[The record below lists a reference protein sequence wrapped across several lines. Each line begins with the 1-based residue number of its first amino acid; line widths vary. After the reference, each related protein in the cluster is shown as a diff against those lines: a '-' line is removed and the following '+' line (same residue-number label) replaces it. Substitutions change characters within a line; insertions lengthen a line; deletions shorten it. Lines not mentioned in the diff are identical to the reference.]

1 MAITATVSGGTA
13 TTSIVRSDGKSQV
26 VSVSIP
32 GPKGDSGTVVAGE
45 NLNLSDL
52 ADLNTSLM
60 TDGSMLLYSEST
72 GKWVAKNDLDTE
84 TGTIT
89 INAGHF

>member
-1 MAITATVSGGTA
+1 MAITATISGGTT

-26 VSVSIP
+26 ISVSIP

-52 ADLNTSLM
+52 ADLNTSSL
-60 TDGSMLLYSEST
+60 TDGSMLMYSESS

-89 INAGHF
+89 INAGNF

>member
-1 MAITATVSGGTA
+1 MAITATISGGTT

-26 VSVSIP
+26 ISVSVP

-45 NLNLSDL
+45 SLNLSDL
-52 ADLNTSLM
+52 ADLNTASL
-60 TDGSMLLYSEST
+60 TDGSMLMYSDST

-89 INAGHF
+89 INAGNF

>member
-1 MAITATVSGGTA
+1 MAITATVSGGTV

-52 ADLNTSLM
+52 ADLNTASL

-89 INAGHF
+89 INAGNF

>member
-26 VSVSIP
+26 VSVSVP
-32 GPKGDSGTVVAGE
+32 GPKGDSGLVVAGA

-52 ADLNTSLM
+52 ADLNTASL
-60 TDGSMLLYSEST
+60 TEGSMLLYSEST
-72 GKWVAKNDLDTE
+72 GKWVAKNDLDTS
-84 TGTIT
+84 GTIT
-89 INAGHF
+89 INAGNF

>member
-1 MAITATVSGGTA
+1 MAITATVSGGTT

-26 VSVSIP
+26 ISVSVP

-52 ADLNTSLM
+52 ADLNTVSL
-60 TDGSMLLYSEST
+60 TDGSMLMYSEST
-72 GKWVAKNDLDTE
+72 SKWVAKNDLDTE

>member
-1 MAITATVSGGTA
+1 MAITATISGGTT

-26 VSVSIP
+26 ISVSIP

-52 ADLNTSLM
+52 ADLNTSSL

-89 INAGHF
+89 INAGNF